1 MSDYPREYTAGERL
15 ERARLILKGGRQAAQ
30 RGSEYAVDASVER
43 RIDRIDQRAEERW
56 ARGAHIAHQAVDNAR
71 TELARAEHALRM
83 AKGSDKTAARRA
95 VNDAKDK
102 ARRADSAARKY
113 R

>member
-15 ERARLILKGGRQAAQ
+15 ERARLVLRGGRQIV
-30 RGSEYAVDASVER
+30 RGGHEDAVDARTER

-56 ARGAHIAHQAVDNAR
+56 ARGAQVAHQAVDTAR

-83 AKGSDKTAARRA
+83 AKGPEKTAARRA
-95 VNDAKDK
+95 VSDAKGK
-102 ARRADSAARKY
+102 ARRADAAARKY

>member
-1 MSDYPREYTAGERL
+1 MSDYPREYTASERL
-15 ERARLILKGGRQAAQ
+15 ERARLLFKGSRQIV
-30 RGSEYAVDASVER
+30 RGGHEHAVDGRVER

-56 ARGAHIAHQAVDNAR
+56 ARGAQVAHQAVDSAR

-83 AKGSDKTAARRA
+83 AKGPDKGAARQA

-102 ARRADSAARKY
+102 ARRADAAARKY